1 MDKKISNQG
10 NLYVCPKSRM
20 RECPF
25 REDVDEIRY
34 ETGFKKC
41 HKCGC
46 DLIFNWQ
53 NTLNNEVERGCR
65 RVLNDL
71 KADMEALK
79 RYRIP
84 PQFFGPA
91 AGQASKCLYDDKF

>member
-1 MDKKISNQG
+1 
-10 NLYVCPKSRM
+10 M

-46 DLIFNWQ
+46 DLIFN
-53 NTLNNEVERGCR
+53 
-65 RVLNDL
+65 
-71 KADMEALK
+71 
-79 RYRIP
+79 
-84 PQFFGPA
+84 
-91 AGQASKCLYDDKF
+91 